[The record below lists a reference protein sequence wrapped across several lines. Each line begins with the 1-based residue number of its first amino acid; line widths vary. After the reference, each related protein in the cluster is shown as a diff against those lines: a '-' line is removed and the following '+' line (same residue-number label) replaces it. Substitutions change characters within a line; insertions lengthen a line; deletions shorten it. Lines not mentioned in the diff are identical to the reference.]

1 MEKLRSNLLNGGA
14 VMRKQWFG
22 LALAGLILVTA
33 DAQRGQSARA
43 QSSENEHARRSV
55 AVNLLRAINTA
66 EYPYKATH
74 GTFASWDVLVTSEE
88 FNGQGMPFATQ
99 NEPQLAN
106 AHFSKAP
113 EVLPGWMLRLN
124 VTSDGK
130 GYDVLLEDETDK
142 ACGYAVVTNESVVIR
157 QSKTIDCDI

>member
-1 MEKLRSNLLNGGA
+1 VRKRTVWVAL
-14 VMRKQWFG
+14 VM
-22 LALAGLILVTA
+22 AGLVPVMA
-33 DAQRGQSARA
+33 APQRGQSLPA
-43 QSSENEHARRSV
+43 QSSDSVHARRSV

-66 EYPYKATH
+66 EYPYKSKH

-106 AHFSKAP
+106 AHFSKGP
-113 EVLPGWMLRLN
+113 EILPGWTLRLN

-130 GYDVLLEDETDK
+130 GYDVLLEDKTDK
-142 ACGYAVVTNESVVIR
+142 TCGYAVVTNESVVIR

>member
-1 MEKLRSNLLNGGA
+1 VRKRTVWVAS
-14 VMRKQWFG
+14 VM
-22 LALAGLILVTA
+22 AGLVLVMA
-33 DAQRGQSARA
+33 APQRGQSPA
-43 QSSENEHARRSV
+43 QSYDSEHARRSV

-66 EYPYKATH
+66 EYPYKSKH

-106 AHFSKAP
+106 AHFSKGP
-113 EVLPGWMLRLN
+113 EILPGWMLRLN

-142 ACGYAVVTNESVVIR
+142 TCGYALVTNESAVIR
-157 QSKTIDCDI
+157 QSKVIDCQI

>member
-1 MEKLRSNLLNGGA
+1 VRKRSVWVA
-14 VMRKQWFG
+14 SVMTG
-22 LALAGLILVTA
+22 LVLVMA
-33 DAQRGQSARA
+33 APQRGQSPA
-43 QSSENEHARRSV
+43 QSYDSEHARRSV

-66 EYPYKATH
+66 EYPYKSKH

-106 AHFSKAP
+106 AHFSKGP
-113 EVLPGWMLRLN
+113 EILPGWMLRLN

-142 ACGYAVVTNESVVIR
+142 TCGYALVTNESAVIR
-157 QSKTIDCDI
+157 QSKVIDCQI

>member
-1 MEKLRSNLLNGGA
+1 
-14 VMRKQWFG
+14 MRKRSVWVASVMTG
-22 LALAGLILVTA
+22 LVLVMA
-33 DAQRGQSARA
+33 APQRGQSPA
-43 QSSENEHARRSV
+43 QSYDSEHARRSV

-66 EYPYKATH
+66 EYPYKSKH

-106 AHFSKAP
+106 AHFSKGP
-113 EVLPGWMLRLN
+113 EILPGWMLRLN

-142 ACGYAVVTNESVVIR
+142 TCGYALVTNESAVIR
-157 QSKTIDCDI
+157 QSKVIDCQI